1 MSKIE
6 TDKIKKLNH
15 ELKMA
20 RALCD
25 DWRKF
30 ALHVEAQ
37 RDRAFERIRMIG
49 DGVCL
54 SEVPEGWTYTE
65 RLRST
70 AARFFKSEAMRTQG
84 YSKPWR
90 IE

>member
-6 TDKIKKLNH
+6 ADKIKKLNH

-20 RALCD
+20 RSLRD
-25 DWRKF
+25 DWRQY

-37 RDRAFERIRMIG
+37 RDRAFERLRMIG

-54 SEVPEGWTYTE
+54 SEVPEGWTYSE

-70 AARFFKSEAMRTQG
+70 ATRFFKSEAMRTERH
-84 YSKPWR
+84 SKPWR